1 MNPSELLPQPLL
13 EIERVCRQ
21 ALSGFLSPESA
32 VDETLKQ
39 LLDAELRGKRSHG
52 LVRIPWLRT
61 RLGRFQH
68 TPPEVQVLSPWLTRF
83 ECRESLGYLAARQ
96 AADSLQQQLLQQ
108 AFSVVVCNAAFPTG
122 VIGDYL
128 RPLARSGHVA
138 LGFATS
144 PPLVSFEAGEKP
156 LLGTNPIA
164 VAMPGIGDAAPF
176 VADVSPAPATFG
188 QLLALLFGA
197 PGEVTSLSV
206 ETREGQPPQQVSE
219 LFDDEMRLTGK
230 IIQRF
235 DDVAGRRQ
243 YALTLAVEALTTL
256 FAGHSKR
263 GALVMIGINAEQLP
277 GLHPGDV
284 GQLLERLS
292 KVLGAEQI
300 PGAHGEA
307 RLQAM
312 RRAGELSLPRRLWE
326 ELTRMA
332 SG

>member
-1 MNPSELLPQPLL
+1 MLPLPLT
-13 EIERVCRQ
+13 EIERVCHK

-32 VDETLKQ
+32 VEETLKQ

-61 RLGRFQH
+61 RLGRISH

-83 ECRESLGYLAARQ
+83 ECRESLGYLAARE
-96 AADSLQQQLLQQ
+96 AAEHLQQQLQHQ
-108 AFSVVVCNAAFPTG
+108 AFSVVVCNGAFPTG

-128 RPLARSGHVA
+128 RPLARSGHAA

-144 PPLVSFEAGEKP
+144 PPLVSFEAGDKP

-164 VAMPGIGDAAPF
+164 VALPGTGDAAPF
-176 VADVSPAPATFG
+176 VTDVSPAPATFG

-197 PGEVTSLSV
+197 PGELASLSV
-206 ETREGQPPQQVSE
+206 QTREGQVPQQVSE
-219 LFDDEMRLTGK
+219 LFDDEMRLSGK
-230 IIQRF
+230 ILQRF

-256 FAGHSKR
+256 FAGSSKR
-263 GALVMIGINAEQLP
+263 GALVMIGMNAGQLP
-277 GLHPGDV
+277 GLHLGDV
-284 GQLLERLS
+284 QDLLARVS
-292 KVLGAEQI
+292 AVLGADQI

-307 RLQAM
+307 RLQAV
-312 RRAGELSLPRRLWE
+312 RRKGELSLPTRLWE
-326 ELTRMA
+326 TLTGMT
-332 SG
+332 SD